1 MKNRKQLLADFYLE
15 LLEQPADF
23 SRKHFILFGEVKRS
37 LALELESD
45 SDTVERIFTR
55 MAAEDK

>member
-15 LLEQPADF
+15 LLASDDKF
-23 SRKHFILFGEVKRS
+23 KRKHKDLFMS
-37 LALELESD
+37 IANALAIELESD
-45 SDTVERIFTR
+45 INTIERIFTR

>member
-23 SRKHFILFGEVKRS
+23 HRKYFVLFGEVKRA
-37 LALELESD
+37 LAMELESD

-55 MAAEDK
+55 MAAEDR